1 MSTSPDAATTV
12 QPPPLPVEWTQISKD
27 ESCGR
32 PYRIPTDAMEYSQ
45 DETEVCIVGTA
56 GQKITFMGRDL
67 LKTCPKVE
75 RLILRSHLLMK
86 MEGLD
91 MEDNNLE
98 LLELYDNQ
106 IEALENLDDVG
117 PNLRV
122 LDMSYNMIRD
132 MAPVS
137 LCGNLVE
144 LYLANNKVKTMA
156 GLSSLARLK
165 KVDLGANRIRV
176 MEETELSGLP
186 DLEELWLGKN
196 KIERID
202 GISKLSKLRR
212 LDVQANRLTSV
223 DNLEAQN
230 LTLEEL
236 YLSHNAITAEGLGG
250 LSLEFPKL
258 STLDISR
265 NRLTNTIPLAHLTS
279 VEDLWLSG
287 NEIKDYQSIET
298 LGNLENLDCVYLEYN
313 PIDDDF
319 EYRKKIKQIMP
330 SLNQI
335 DAVPIRPS
343 GFGHPSLFAN
353 NSVRGVLKPGLSSSI
368 EQLRDLQGQAIDLAR
383 AQQTEKVEA
392 D

>member
-1 MSTSPDAATTV
+1 MNTSPDTQTV
-12 QPPPLPVEWTQISKD
+12 QPPPLPVEWTQINKD

-32 PYRIPTDAMEYSQ
+32 PYRIPSDAMEYSQ

-56 GQKITFMGRDL
+56 GKKITYMGRDL

-75 RLILRSHLLMK
+75 RLILRSHLIIK

-91 MEDNNLE
+91 TDDSKME

-106 IEALENLDDVG
+106 IEVLENLDDVG

-132 MAPVS
+132 MMPVS
-137 LCGNLVE
+137 LCPNLVE
-144 LYLANNKVKTMA
+144 LYLANNKIKTMT
-156 GLSSLARLK
+156 GLSSLVKLK
-165 KVDLGANRIRV
+165 KIDLGANRIRV
-176 MEETELSGLP
+176 MEESELSGLP

-196 KIERID
+196 KIERIG

-223 DNLEAQN
+223 DNLEGQN
-230 LTLEEL
+230 QTLEEL
-236 YLSHNAITAEGLGG
+236 YLSHNAITVEGLGG
-250 LSLEFPKL
+250 LSLEFPNL

-265 NRLTNTIPLAHLTS
+265 NRLTNTIPISHLTS
-279 VEDLWLSG
+279 IEDLWLSG
-287 NEIKDYQSIET
+287 NEIKDFESIESLSN
-298 LGNLENLDCVYLEYN
+298 LGNLDCVYLEYN
-313 PIDDDF
+313 PIGDDF
-319 EYRKKIKQIMP
+319 EYRKKVKQIMP

-343 GFGHPSLFAN
+343 GFGDVSSIA
-353 NSVRGVLKPGLSSSI
+353 SRKVTGVLKPGISSSV
-368 EQLRDLQGQAIDLAR
+368 EQLRDLQAQAIDLAR
-383 AQQTEKVEA
+383 SQQAEKKEA